1 MVDEGV
7 VALVAVEVVVEKVG
21 QLPAKYSV
29 FHVSVRVLL
38 YFLACSHKT
47 YNGSLY

>member
-7 VALVAVEVVVEKVG
+7 VAFVAMEVVVEKVG
-21 QLPAKYSV
+21 ELSTKDSV

-38 YFLACSHKT
+38 YFLACQHKT
-47 YNGSLY
+47 YNG